1 MSSAAPKP
9 TPRFNSIFKQLMSI
23 HWWMAAF
30 YLILLPSGKIMA
42 ELDREVSF
50 RDLMYAAHK
59 SLGVLVLLLLGWRV
73 YLLLRVWGRKYRQH
87 LPKFTSKWYFTTAL
101 HTLLYLMM
109 WAVPMSGYWLSNS
122 FHANSVNLFGLPM
135 PDLFPVS
142 RTALTQARSA
152 HSNTSTIFFAIIV
165 VHIICQQKVVKAN
178 WRRFVDQVHK
188 WRSSSGSN

>member
-1 MSSAAPKP
+1 MSSAAPNP
-9 TPRFNSIFKQLMSI
+9 TPRVNSVFKQLMSI

-59 SLGVLVLLLLGWRV
+59 SLGVLVLFLLGWRV

-87 LPKFTSKWYFTTAL
+87 LPKFTRKWYFTTGL

-122 FHANSVNLFGLPM
+122 FHANSVSLFGLPM

-142 RTALTQARSA
+142 RTALPQARSA
-152 HSNTSTIFFAIIV
+152 HSNTSTIFFIIIII
-165 VHIICQQKVVKAN
+165 HTICQQKVVKAN
-178 WRRFVDQVHK
+178 WRRFINQVQK
-188 WRSSSGSN
+188 WRSSPD